1 MSLITKD
8 EILKLAKISQISITE
23 AEVEKVQGEIEAIL
37 QYASILKD
45 IAQNNKIDGLE
56 FKNKNVT
63 RQDIISRTDA
73 EVILS
78 RAPLTQDN
86 FFVVPAIIKQGE

>member
-8 EILKLAKISQISITE
+8 EILKLAKISQIAITE
-23 AEVEKVQGEIEAIL
+23 QEIEKVQNEIEPIL

-45 IAQNNKIDGLE
+45 VAQGKKTDGFE

-63 RQDIISRTDA
+63 RPDVIARTDS
-73 EVILS
+73 EIIIS
-78 RAPLTQDN
+78 RAPLAQDN
-86 FFVVPAIIKQGE
+86 FFVVPAIIKQNE